1 MQTDPHIP
9 RTDKKRKNEKR
20 NFYIALSVCLLAAA
34 AAAFSTFASVI
45 DYLKNS
51 EETMANAGVSSVI
64 STPSTPVSP
73 ERKDPSSSETSSQ
86 DEEAANASVDS
97 EDESTVE
104 AAVYLESETF
114 TPPCSGEITQPYSG
128 DVLVFSE
135 TMGDWRTHPGCDIG
149 CESGE
154 GVLACA
160 NGLVLETLTDP
171 IWGNCIVVEHG
182 DVVLRYCG
190 VGENFAVSEGDIVK
204 QGEVIG
210 TASAVPCEA
219 ADGGHIH
226 MEAEQD
232 GEPVDFAE
240 LLD

>member
-1 MQTDPHIP
+1 MQTDPHIS

-34 AAAFSTFASVI
+34 AAAFSTFASVM
-45 DYLKNS
+45 DYLENS
-51 EETMANAGVSSVI
+51 KETMAAVSSAV
-64 STPSTPVSP
+64 STPSTPVTP
-73 ERKDPSSSETSSQ
+73 ERKESSSSEAPAQ
-86 DEEAANASVDS
+86 DEEAAVS
-97 EDESTVE
+97 DEPEEEPAAE
-104 AAVYLESETF
+104 AAAYLKSETF
-114 TPPCSGEITQPYSG
+114 IAPCSGEITRPYSG

-135 TMGDWRTHPGCDIG
+135 TMRDWRTHPGSDVG
-149 CESGE
+149 CEAGE

-171 IWGNCIVVEHG
+171 LWGNCLVVEHG
-182 DVVLRYCG
+182 DVILRYCG
-190 VGENFAVSEGDIVK
+190 VGENFVVSAGDIVK
-204 QGEVIG
+204 QGQIIG

-226 MEAEQD
+226 MEAERD

-240 LLD
+240 LLG